1 MCVRWQEKPLISLVN
16 IIFDLGHGGNF
27 LTHVLATEYLN
38 CVGRKLTPALV
49 NHNEDNNEYLKT
61 CFYPIIDRVHAHHL
75 DPNEF
80 EKLRDSK
87 CVVITSSPEVY
98 NKIYNM
104 GLWKNRFRKNLIHDH
119 HNNTTKEF
127 NEYQHNINK
136 AFPNKEYFDMDYQ
149 DLFLD
154 INKERI
160 QEMLEYIC
168 FPIEATNSV
177 TIAIKKYTKDNE
189 LILAGLHND

>member
-1 MCVRWQEKPLISLVN
+1 LISLVN
-16 IIFDLGHGGNF
+16 IIFEVGHGGNF
-27 LTHVLATEYLN
+27 LTHTLATEYLN
-38 CVGRKLTPALV
+38 CVDRKLKPELV
-49 NHNEDNNEYLKT
+49 SHNKDNNEYLKT
-61 CFYPIIDRVHAHHL
+61 CFHPIIDRSHAHHL

-87 CVVITSSPEVY
+87 CVVITSSPDVY
-98 NKIYNM
+98 NKIFNM
-104 GLWKNRFRKNLIHDH
+104 GIWKNRFRKNIEQNLGYIDD
-119 HNNTTKEF
+119 TTEQF

-136 AFPNKEYFDMDYQ
+136 AFPNKEYFEMDYQ

-168 FPIEATNSV
+168 FPIKTTNNV
-177 TIAIKKYTKDNE
+177 TTAIKQYTKDNE
-189 LILAGLHND
+189 SIFAELQND